1 MEEHFI
7 MMKRNFNIVLIKHI
21 IFLSLNGYENVH
33 VILNQILYTVKPY
46 VGDYIEWSVYTGDYI
61 EWSVYTGDYIEWSV
75 YTGDYIE
82 WSVYTGDYIEWSVY
96 TGFWF
101 IVFGLFMFQLRKI
114 YCTSFGPRQ
123 LKCIK

>member
-82 WSVYTGDYIEWSVY
+82 WSVYTG
-96 TGFWF
+96 FWF